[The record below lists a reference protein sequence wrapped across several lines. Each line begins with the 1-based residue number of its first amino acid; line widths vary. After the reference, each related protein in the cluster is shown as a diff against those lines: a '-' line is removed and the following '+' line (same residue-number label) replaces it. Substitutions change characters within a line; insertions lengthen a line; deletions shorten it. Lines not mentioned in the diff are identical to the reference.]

1 MQLSVGGFEDGP
13 TGNRGIGGFLIRGD
27 DAKAMKKNLREEEE
41 LQASDKDLDLP
52 DKRRKIDHA
61 GIQHFFSKRE
71 LSREESGDYSDTS
84 PQIVDEETGSPPL
97 EHGHAICS
105 RRSQGNDEVPAARD
119 AADANLADESYKRRA
134 TVGSPRSPRQVS
146 FESYSCDR
154 CNASMPHS
162 ARTEHSDWHYARD
175 LQAQESTADSRQ
187 VPEANLN
194 GRGLDNA
201 KKNIKMRAT
210 NGAAQAP
217 KKITKGQSQLTFG
230 RS

>member
-27 DAKAMKKNLREEEE
+27 DAKAIKNSLRDE
-41 LQASDKDLDLP
+41 DLRDQDLELP
-52 DKRRKIDHA
+52 DKRRKLDHG

-71 LSREESGDYSDTS
+71 SSREESGDYSDTS
-84 PQIVDEETGSPPL
+84 PQIVDEETGSSPF
-97 EHGHAICS
+97 ERGDAICS

-119 AADANLADESYKRRA
+119 PADANLADESYKRQEI
-134 TVGSPRSPRQVS
+134 VGPLRSPRQVS
-146 FESYSCDR
+146 FEAHFCDR

-162 ARTEHSDWHYARD
+162 ARTEHNDWHYARD

-194 GRGLDNA
+194 GGGFDNA
-201 KKNIKMRAT
+201 KKSIKIRAT
-210 NGAAQAP
+210 KGSAQAP
-217 KKITKGQSQLTFG
+217 NKVTKGQSQLTFG